1 MRPRNTTAAVLAYAA
16 VAASAAALTACAPEA
31 QLSPLER
38 AKGVNQ
44 SKHVAQLFADQP
56 EVVDDVLGIKT
67 TKLFF
72 PTSETLILSDATV
85 EAQLRAASIAVATN
99 APMMVYDPGRHAEY
113 VSMIADMRTVTV
125 LTVGD
130 VSIAP
135 SSGAVRVRRDPGGLR
150 ALGEMTALRF
160 QERAVEDPADAVR
173 EVAAQD
179 QQEPTWL
186 RAVWADPVVLPGARP
201 DPFPIQ
207 SRRDANMAPRVV
219 ATWESSIPSV
229 ANARSYGATVTV
241 VPLADPRQSEET
253 LYATAGLS
261 DLPLVALGSQF
272 GSSEELQQRIRE
284 AEDAYQRA

>member
-1 MRPRNTTAAVLAYAA
+1 MLAG
-16 VAASAAALTACAPEA
+16 CAPEA

-38 AKGVNQ
+38 AKSVNQ
-44 SKHVAQLFADQP
+44 SKHVAQLFADRP
-56 EVVDDVLGIKT
+56 EVVDDVLGIET
-67 TKLFF
+67 TRLFF
-72 PTSETLILSDATV
+72 PTSETLVLSDATV

-113 VSMIADMRTVTV
+113 ARMIAHMHTVTV

-150 ALGEMTALRF
+150 ALEEMTALRF
-160 QERAVEDPADAVR
+160 VERTVDEPGDAVR
-173 EVAAQD
+173 EVASLD
-179 QQEPTWL
+179 QREPTWI
-186 RAVWADPVVLPGARP
+186 RAAWADPVVLPAAKP
-201 DPFPIQ
+201 EPLPIQ

-229 ANARSYGATVTV
+229 ANARSYGATVSV
-241 VPLADPRQSEET
+241 VPLPDPRKSEET
-253 LYATAGLS
+253 LFAMAGLS

-272 GSSEELQQRIRE
+272 GTSEVLAHRIRQAE
-284 AEDAYQRA
+284 AAY

>member
-1 MRPRNTTAAVLAYAA
+1 MGRARTAAAIAA
-16 VAASAAALTACAPEA
+16 CAAALAACAPEA

-44 SKHVAQLFADQP
+44 SKHVAQQFADQP

-67 TKLFF
+67 TRLFF

-99 APMMVYDPGRHAEY
+99 APMMVYDPSRHAEY
-113 VSMIADMRTVTV
+113 VQMIASMRTVTV

-130 VSIAP
+130 VSVAP

-160 QERAVEDPADAVR
+160 SERAVDDPVDAVP
-173 EVAAQD
+173 EVAAQY
-179 QQEPTWL
+179 QREPTWL
-186 RAVWADPVVLPGARP
+186 RAAWADPVVLPGAKP
-201 DPFPIQ
+201 EPLPIQ

-229 ANARSYGATVTV
+229 ANARSYGASVTV
-241 VPLADPRQSEET
+241 VPLPDPRKSQET
-253 LYATAGLS
+253 LFAMAGLS
-261 DLPLVALGSQF
+261 ELPLVALGSQF
-272 GSSEELQQRIRE
+272 GTSDELAQRIRE
-284 AEDAYQRA
+284 AEAAY

>member
-1 MRPRNTTAAVLAYAA
+1 MGRARTAAAIAA
-16 VAASAAALTACAPEA
+16 CAAALTACAPEA

-44 SKHVAQLFADQP
+44 SKHVAQQFADQP

-67 TKLFF
+67 TRLFF

-99 APMMVYDPGRHAEY
+99 APMMVYDPSRHAEY
-113 VSMIADMRTVTV
+113 VQMIASMRTVTV

-130 VSIAP
+130 VSVAP

-160 QERAVEDPADAVR
+160 TERAVDDPVDAVR
-173 EVAAQD
+173 EVAAQY
-179 QQEPTWL
+179 QREPTWL
-186 RAVWADPVVLPGARP
+186 RAAWADPVVLPGAKP
-201 DPFPIQ
+201 EPLPIQ

-229 ANARSYGATVTV
+229 ANARSYGASVTV
-241 VPLADPRQSEET
+241 VPLPDPRKSQET
-253 LYATAGLS
+253 LFAMAGLS
-261 DLPLVALGSQF
+261 ELPLVALGSQF
-272 GSSEELQQRIRE
+272 GTSDELAQLIRE
-284 AEDAYQRA
+284 AEAAY

>member
-1 MRPRNTTAAVLAYAA
+1 MLAG
-16 VAASAAALTACAPEA
+16 CAPEA

-38 AKGVNQ
+38 AKSVNQ
-44 SKHVAQLFADQP
+44 SKHVAQLFADRPQ
-56 EVVDDVLGIKT
+56 VVDDVLGIKT
-67 TKLFF
+67 TRLFF
-72 PTSETLILSDATV
+72 PASETLVLSDATV

-113 VSMIADMRTVTV
+113 ARMIADMHTVTV

-150 ALGEMTALRF
+150 ALEEMTALRF
-160 QERAVEDPADAVR
+160 VERTVDEPVDAVR
-173 EVAAQD
+173 EVASLCQR
-179 QQEPTWL
+179 EPTWI
-186 RAVWADPVVLPGARP
+186 RAAWADPVVLPAAKP
-201 DPFPIQ
+201 EPLPIQ

-229 ANARSYGATVTV
+229 ANARSYGATVSM
-241 VPLADPRQSEET
+241 VPLPDPRKSEET
-253 LYATAGLS
+253 LFAMAGLS

-272 GSSEELQQRIRE
+272 GTSEVLAHRIRQAE
-284 AEDAYQRA
+284 AAY

>member
-1 MRPRNTTAAVLAYAA
+1 MRRAIVAAVAVAVTAVLAG
-16 VAASAAALTACAPEA
+16 CAPEA

-38 AKGVNQ
+38 AKSVNQ
-44 SKHVAQLFADQP
+44 SKHVAQLFADGP

-67 TKLFF
+67 TRLFF
-72 PTSETLILSDATV
+72 PTSETLVLSDATV

-113 VSMIADMRTVTV
+113 ARMIADMHTVTV

-150 ALGEMTALRF
+150 ALEEMTALRF
-160 QERAVEDPADAVR
+160 VERTVDEPGDAVR
-173 EVAAQD
+173 EVASLD
-179 QQEPTWL
+179 QREPTWI
-186 RAVWADPVVLPGARP
+186 RAAWADPVVLPAAKP
-201 DPFPIQ
+201 EPLPIQ

-229 ANARSYGATVTV
+229 ANARSYGATVSV
-241 VPLADPRQSEET
+241 VPLPDPRKSEET
-253 LYATAGLS
+253 LFAMAGLS

-272 GSSEELQQRIRE
+272 GTSEALAQRIRQAE
-284 AEDAYQRA
+284 AAY

>member
-1 MRPRNTTAAVLAYAA
+1 MRRAIVAAVAVAVTAVLAG
-16 VAASAAALTACAPEA
+16 CAPEA

-38 AKGVNQ
+38 AKSVNQ
-44 SKHVAQLFADQP
+44 SKHVAQLFADRPQ
-56 EVVDDVLGIKT
+56 VVDDVLGIKT
-67 TKLFF
+67 TRLFF
-72 PTSETLILSDATV
+72 PASETLVLSDATV

-113 VSMIADMRTVTV
+113 ARMIADMHTVTV

-150 ALGEMTALRF
+150 ALEEMTALRF
-160 QERAVEDPADAVR
+160 VERTVDEPVDAVR
-173 EVAAQD
+173 EVASLYQR
-179 QQEPTWL
+179 EPTWI
-186 RAVWADPVVLPGARP
+186 RAAWADPVVLPAAKP
-201 DPFPIQ
+201 EPLPIQ

-229 ANARSYGATVTV
+229 ANARSYGATVSV
-241 VPLADPRQSEET
+241 VPLPDPRKSEET
-253 LYATAGLS
+253 LFAMAGLS

-272 GSSEELQQRIRE
+272 GTSEALAHRIRQAE
-284 AEDAYQRA
+284 AAY

>member
-1 MRPRNTTAAVLAYAA
+1 MGRARTTAAIAA
-16 VAASAAALTACAPEA
+16 CAAALTACAPEA

-44 SKHVAQLFADQP
+44 SKHVAQQFADQP

-67 TKLFF
+67 TRLFF

-99 APMMVYDPGRHAEY
+99 APMMVYDPSRHAEY
-113 VSMIADMRTVTV
+113 VQMIASMRTVTV

-130 VSIAP
+130 VSVAP

-160 QERAVEDPADAVR
+160 SERAVDDPVDAVR
-173 EVAAQD
+173 EVAAQY
-179 QQEPTWL
+179 QREPTWL
-186 RAVWADPVVLPGARP
+186 RAAWADPVVLPGAKP
-201 DPFPIQ
+201 EPLPIQ

-229 ANARSYGATVTV
+229 ANARSYGASVTV
-241 VPLADPRQSEET
+241 VPLPDPRKSQET
-253 LYATAGLS
+253 LFAMAGLS
-261 DLPLVALGSQF
+261 ELPLVALGSQF
-272 GSSEELQQRIRE
+272 GTSDELAQRIRE
-284 AEDAYQRA
+284 AEADY

>member
-1 MRPRNTTAAVLAYAA
+1 MRRAIVTAVAVAVTAVLAG
-16 VAASAAALTACAPEA
+16 CAPEA

-38 AKGVNQ
+38 AKSVNQ
-44 SKHVAQLFADQP
+44 SKHVAQLFADRP

-67 TKLFF
+67 TRLFF
-72 PTSETLILSDATV
+72 PASETLVLSDATV

-113 VSMIADMRTVTV
+113 ARMIADMHTVTV

-150 ALGEMTALRF
+150 ALEEMTALRF
-160 QERAVEDPADAVR
+160 VERTVDEPGDAVR
-173 EVAAQD
+173 EVASLD
-179 QQEPTWL
+179 QREPTWI
-186 RAVWADPVVLPGARP
+186 RAAWADPVVLPAAKP
-201 DPFPIQ
+201 EPLPIQ

-229 ANARSYGATVTV
+229 ANARSYGATVSV
-241 VPLADPRQSEET
+241 VPLPDPRKSEET
-253 LYATAGLS
+253 LFAMAGLS

-272 GSSEELQQRIRE
+272 GTSEVLAHRIRQAE
-284 AEDAYQRA
+284 AAY